1 MCEFEEQFSKLKTEE
16 YTFQINAIIEKE
28 RSIEIDKLKIINEK
42 IFVYVINNSI
52 KVYNNKTFKLISI
65 LEIPFSRYKYEF
77 LGPMKEFIN
86 VEILENDTVLIL
98 AEKKLYFY
106 KINYKE
112 NKLNFL
118 HYLSEIFHFCYLEKK
133 KKYFY

>member
-65 LEIPFSRYKYEF
+65 LKF
-77 LGPMKEFIN
+77 LFLVIN
-86 VEILENDTVLIL
+86 M
-98 AEKKLYFY
+98 
-106 KINYKE
+106 
-112 NKLNFL
+112 NFWDQ
-118 HYLSEIFHFCYLEKK
+118 
-133 KKYFY
+133 

>member
-77 LGPMKEFIN
+77 W
-86 VEILENDTVLIL
+86 DQ
-98 AEKKLYFY
+98 
-106 KINYKE
+106 
-112 NKLNFL
+112 
-118 HYLSEIFHFCYLEKK
+118 
-133 KKYFY
+133 